1 MIPPSEALFLW
12 EVADLDGI
20 TENGVNG
27 GWTIATYA
35 IYTEALR
42 AADKELQASND
53 RRYTEVNIEKEKAL
67 KIKETADLAALELA
81 RESQKYKE
89 ERNDSM
95 REQTITDKGE
105 YATHA
110 DVAVVV
116 DMMRKELKPIIEY
129 ISSQQ
134 GISKGTK
141 TTTGQLYGTIAAIS
155 AIVATI
161 FLIGHYLLG

>member
-1 MIPPSEALFLW
+1 MVDKAIKSGFNK
-12 EVADLDGI
+12 D
-20 TENGVNG
+20 
-27 GWTIATYA
+27 WTIATYA
-35 IYTEALR
+35 VYNEALR
-42 AADKELQASND
+42 VAEAKFQDERD
-53 RRYTEVNIEKEKAL
+53 RRYAEVNIEKEKAL

-116 DMMRKELKPIIEY
+116 DRMEKTLKPIVEY
-129 ISSQQ
+129 ISGQQ
-134 GISKGTK
+134 GATTSGQINTSKTFGI
-141 TTTGQLYGTIAAIS
+141 IAATGTVVGIL
-155 AIVATI
+155 A
-161 FLIGHYLLG
+161 FLVNYLFKL